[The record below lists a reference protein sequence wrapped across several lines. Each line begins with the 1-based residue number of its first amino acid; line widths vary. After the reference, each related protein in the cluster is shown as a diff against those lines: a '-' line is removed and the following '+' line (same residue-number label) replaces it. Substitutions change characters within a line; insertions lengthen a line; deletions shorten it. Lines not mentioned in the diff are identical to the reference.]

1 MSIYLDNAATSFPKP
16 EAVYRAVNDTLQ
28 KYGSSPGRGGHKM
41 SMQTERI
48 TFGARET
55 IASFFNIP
63 SSSNVIFT
71 FNVTMGIN
79 LALKGILKTGD
90 HVITSSMEH
99 NAVMRPLKRLEKEGV
114 AKTVVKCSKEG
125 FLNPKDIEKEI
136 KPNTKLIVITHA
148 SNVVG
153 TIMPIREVG
162 EIARKKGIV
171 FLVDAAQSAGLLP
184 IDAQKDNIDILACT
198 GHKSLFGPQGTGF
211 LYIKDG
217 LDVKPLIEGG
227 TGSNSESDEMP
238 DFLPDKFQ
246 GGTFNTPGIAG
257 LGAGIEFI
265 RNEGLQKI
273 RDKELHLI
281 TEIMNE
287 LKKIRGVKLYGPL
300 NPLDRVAVV
309 SFNIEG
315 KDPAEVGN
323 ILNEEYDIM
332 SRVGL
337 HCAPNA
343 HRTIGT
349 FPHGTVRVGVGYFNT
364 ENDIEKLI
372 KAVKD
377 IELGSSPITMGRIES
392 LWIKSP

>member
-16 EAVYRAVNDTLQ
+16 ESVYKAVSDTLR

-41 SMQTERI
+41 SIQTERLI
-48 TFGARET
+48 FETREK

-63 SSSNVIFT
+63 NSSNVIFT

-79 LALKGILKTGD
+79 LALKGFLKAGD
-90 HVITSSMEH
+90 HVLTSSMEH
-99 NAVMRPLKRLEKEGV
+99 NAVMRPLKRLENPPLGGIS
-114 AKTVVKCSKEG
+114 KTVVQCSKEG
-125 FLNPKDIEKEI
+125 FLNSKDIEREI
-136 KPNTKLIVITHA
+136 KPNTKLIIITHA

-153 TIMPIREVG
+153 TILPIREVG
-162 EIARKKGIV
+162 EIARKKGIA
-171 FLVDAAQSAGLLP
+171 FFVDAAQSAGLLP
-184 IDAQKDNIDILACT
+184 IDVQRDNIDMLGCT

-217 LDVKPLIEGG
+217 LDIKPLIEGG

-238 DFLPDKFQ
+238 DFFPDKFQ
-246 GGTFNTPGIAG
+246 AGTLNTPGIAG

-265 RNEGLQKI
+265 QKEGLKNI
-273 RDKELHLI
+273 RAKELHLT
-281 TEIMNE
+281 TEIMNG
-287 LKKIRGVKLYGPL
+287 LKNIKGVKLYGSL

-315 KDPAEVGN
+315 KDPADVGN
-323 ILNEEYDIM
+323 ILNEKYDIM

-349 FPHGTVRVGVGYFNT
+349 FPEGTVRVSVGYFNT
-364 ENDIEKLI
+364 EGDIDKLI

-377 IELGSSPITMGRIES
+377 IAH
-392 LWIKSP
+392 

>member
-1 MSIYLDNAATSFPKP
+1 MTIYLDNAATSFPKP
-16 EAVYRAVNDTLQ
+16 ESVYKAVSDTLR

-41 SMQTERI
+41 SLQTERI
-48 TFGARET
+48 IFDVRER
-55 IASFFNIP
+55 IASSFNIP
-63 SSSNVIFT
+63 SSSNVLFT

-79 LALKGILKTGD
+79 LALKGILKAGD

-125 FLNPKDIEKEI
+125 FLNPKDIEREI
-136 KPNTKLIVITHA
+136 KPTTKLIVITHA

-153 TIMPIREVG
+153 TILPIQEVG
-162 EIARKKGIV
+162 EIAGKKGIV
-171 FLVDAAQSAGLLP
+171 FLLDAAQSAGLLP
-184 IDAQKDNIDILACT
+184 IDVRKDNIDILACT

-238 DFLPDKFQ
+238 DFIPDKYQ
-246 GGTFNTPGIAG
+246 AGTLNTPGIAG

-265 RNEGLQKI
+265 QNEGLKKI
-273 RDKELHLI
+273 RDKELHLT
-281 TEIMNE
+281 TEIMKG
-287 LKKIRGVKLYGPL
+287 LKDIKGVKIYGSL
-300 NPLDRVAVV
+300 NPLERVAVV

-323 ILNEEYDIM
+323 ILNEKYDIM

-349 FPHGTVRVGVGYFNT
+349 FPVGTVRVSVGYFNT
-364 ENDIEKLI
+364 EGDIDKLI
-372 KAVKD
+372 KAVRD
-377 IELGSSPITMGRIES
+377 IAR
-392 LWIKSP
+392 

>member
-1 MSIYLDNAATSFPKP
+1 MTIYLDNAATSFPKP
-16 EAVYRAVNDTLQ
+16 ESVYKAVSDTLR

-41 SMQTERI
+41 SLQTERI
-48 TFGARET
+48 IFDARER

-63 SSSNVIFT
+63 TSSNVIFT

-79 LALKGILKTGD
+79 LALKGFLKAGD
-90 HVITSSMEH
+90 HVLTSSMEH
-99 NAVMRPLKRLEKEGV
+99 NAVMRPLKRLENPPLGGIS
-114 AKTVVKCSKEG
+114 KTVVQCSKEG
-125 FLNPKDIEKEI
+125 FLNSKDIEREI
-136 KPNTKLIVITHA
+136 KPNTKLIIITHA

-153 TIMPIREVG
+153 TILPIREVG
-162 EIARKKGIV
+162 EIAKKKGIA

-184 IDAQKDNIDILACT
+184 IDVQRDNIDMLGCT

-238 DFLPDKFQ
+238 DFFPDKYQ
-246 GGTFNTPGIAG
+246 AGTLNTPGIAG

-265 RNEGLQKI
+265 QDEGLKKI
-273 RDKELHLI
+273 RDKELHLT
-281 TEIMNE
+281 TEIMNG
-287 LKKIRGVKLYGPL
+287 LKDIKGVKLYGSL
-300 NPLDRVAVV
+300 NPLERVAVV

-323 ILNEEYDIM
+323 ILNEKYDIM

-349 FPHGTVRVGVGYFNT
+349 FPEGTVRVSVGYFNT
-364 ENDIEKLI
+364 EGDIDKLI
-372 KAVKD
+372 KAVKG
-377 IELGSSPITMGRIES
+377 IAH
-392 LWIKSP
+392 

>member
-16 EAVYRAVNDTLQ
+16 EGVYKAVNDTLQ
-28 KYGSSPGRGGHKM
+28 KYGSNPGRGGHKM
-41 SMQTERI
+41 SLQTERI
-48 TFGARET
+48 IFDARER

-90 HVITSSMEH
+90 HVLTSSMEH

-114 AKTVVKCSKEG
+114 VKTIVNCSKEG
-125 FLNPKDIEKEI
+125 FLNPEDIEKGI
-136 KPNTKLIVITHA
+136 KSNTKLIVITHA

-153 TIMPIREVG
+153 TILPIREVG
-162 EIARKKGIV
+162 EITKKKGII

-184 IDAQKDNIDILACT
+184 IDVRKDNIDILACT

-227 TGSNSESDEMP
+227 TGSISESDEMP
-238 DFLPDKFQ
+238 DFLPDKYQ
-246 GGTFNTPGIAG
+246 GGTLNTPGIAG
-257 LGAGIEFI
+257 LSAGIEFI
-265 RNEGLQKI
+265 RNEGLKKI
-273 RDKELHLI
+273 RDKEMHLVSI
-281 TEIMNE
+281 ILNE
-287 LKKIRGVKLYGPL
+287 FKNIKGVKLYGSL
-300 NPLDRVAVV
+300 NPLDRVACV

-315 KDPAEVGN
+315 KDSAEVGD
-323 ILNEEYDIM
+323 ILSEKYDII

-349 FPHGTVRVGVGYFNT
+349 FPHGTVRVSVGYFNI
-364 ENDIEKLI
+364 EGDIEKLI
-372 KAVKD
+372 EAVRY
-377 IELGSSPITMGRIES
+377 IAG
-392 LWIKSP
+392 

>member
-1 MSIYLDNAATSFPKP
+1 MTIYLDNAATSFPKP
-16 EAVYRAVNDTLQ
+16 ESVYRAVNDTLR

-41 SMQTERI
+41 SLQTERLI
-48 TFGARET
+48 FNTRER
-55 IASFFNIP
+55 ISSFFNI
-63 SSSNVIFT
+63 SRSSNVLFT

-79 LALKGILKTGD
+79 LSLKGFLKAGD
-90 HVITSSMEH
+90 HVLTSSMEH
-99 NAVMRPLKRLEKEGV
+99 NAVMRPLKRLEKKGIT
-114 AKTVVKCSKEG
+114 KTVVQCSKEG
-125 FLNPKDIEKEI
+125 FLNPKDVEKEI

-153 TIMPIREVG
+153 TILPIREVG
-162 EIARKKGIV
+162 EVARKKGIV
-171 FLVDAAQSAGLLP
+171 FFVDAAQSAGLLP
-184 IDAQKDNIDILACT
+184 IDVQKDNIDMLGCT

-246 GGTFNTPGIAG
+246 AGTMNTPGIAG

-265 RNEGLQKI
+265 QSEGLKKI
-273 RDKELHLI
+273 RDKEMHLVSI
-281 TEIMNE
+281 ILNE
-287 LKKIRGVKLYGPL
+287 FKKIKDVKLYGSL
-300 NPLDRVAVV
+300 NPLERVAVV

-323 ILNEEYDIM
+323 VLNEKYDIM

-349 FPHGTVRVGVGYFNT
+349 FPIGTVRVSVGYFNT
-364 ENDIEKLI
+364 EDDIERLI
-372 KAVKD
+372 KAVRE
-377 IELGSSPITMGRIES
+377 IAH
-392 LWIKSP
+392 

>member
-1 MSIYLDNAATSFPKP
+1 MTIYLDNAATSFPKP
-16 EAVYRAVNDTLQ
+16 ESVYKAVSDTLRN
-28 KYGSSPGRGGHKM
+28 YGSSPGRGGHKM
-41 SMQTERI
+41 SIQTEKLI
-48 TFGARET
+48 FETRER

-63 SSSNVIFT
+63 NSSNVIFT

-79 LALKGILKTGD
+79 LALKGFLKAGD
-90 HVITSSMEH
+90 HVLTSSMEH
-99 NAVMRPLKRLEKEGV
+99 NAVMRPLKRLENPPLGGIS
-114 AKTVVKCSKEG
+114 KTVVQCSKEG
-125 FLNPKDIEKEI
+125 FLNSKDIEREI
-136 KPNTKLIVITHA
+136 KPNTKLIIITHA

-153 TIMPIREVG
+153 TILPIREVG
-162 EIARKKGIV
+162 ELAKKKGIA

-184 IDAQKDNIDILACT
+184 IDVQRDNIDMLGCT

-217 LDVKPLIEGG
+217 LDIKPLIEGG

-238 DFLPDKFQ
+238 DFFPDKFQ
-246 GGTFNTPGIAG
+246 AGTLNTPGIAG

-265 RNEGLQKI
+265 QKEGLKNI
-273 RDKELHLI
+273 RAKELHLT
-281 TEIMNE
+281 TEIMNG
-287 LKKIRGVKLYGPL
+287 LKNIKGVKLYGSL

-315 KDPAEVGN
+315 KDPADVGN
-323 ILNEEYDIM
+323 ILNEKYDIM

-349 FPHGTVRVGVGYFNT
+349 FPEGTVRVSVGYFNT
-364 ENDIEKLI
+364 EGDIDKLI

-377 IELGSSPITMGRIES
+377 IAH
-392 LWIKSP
+392 

>member
-16 EAVYRAVNDTLQ
+16 ESVYKAVSDTLR

-41 SMQTERI
+41 SIQTERLI
-48 TFGARET
+48 FETREK

-79 LALKGILKTGD
+79 LALKGFLKAGD
-90 HVITSSMEH
+90 HVLTSSMEH

-114 AKTVVKCSKEG
+114 AKTVVKCSNEG
-125 FLNPKDIEKEI
+125 FLNSKDIEREI
-136 KPNTKLIVITHA
+136 KPNTKLIIITHA

-153 TIMPIREVG
+153 TILPIREVG
-162 EIARKKGIV
+162 EIARKKGIA
-171 FLVDAAQSAGLLP
+171 FFVDAAQSAGLLP
-184 IDAQKDNIDILACT
+184 IDVQRDNIDMLGCT

-217 LDVKPLIEGG
+217 LDIKPLIEGG

-238 DFLPDKFQ
+238 DFFPDKFQ
-246 GGTFNTPGIAG
+246 AGTLNTPGIAG

-265 RNEGLQKI
+265 QKEGLKNI
-273 RDKELHLI
+273 RAKELHLT
-281 TEIMNE
+281 TEIMNG
-287 LKKIRGVKLYGPL
+287 LKNIKGVKLYGSL

-315 KDPAEVGN
+315 KDPSEVGN
-323 ILNEEYDIM
+323 ILNEKYNIM

-349 FPHGTVRVGVGYFNT
+349 FTEGTVRVSVGYFNT
-364 ENDIEKLI
+364 EEDIDKLI
-372 KAVKD
+372 SA
-377 IELGSSPITMGRIES
+377 IRNISSES
-392 LWIKSP
+392 

>member
-16 EAVYRAVNDTLQ
+16 ESVYKAVSDTLR

-41 SMQTERI
+41 SIQTERLI
-48 TFGARET
+48 FETREK

-63 SSSNVIFT
+63 NSSNVIFT

-79 LALKGILKTGD
+79 LALKGFLKAGD
-90 HVITSSMEH
+90 HVLTSSMEH
-99 NAVMRPLKRLEKEGV
+99 NAVMRPLKRLENPPLGGIS
-114 AKTVVKCSKEG
+114 KTVVQCSKEG
-125 FLNPKDIEKEI
+125 FLNSKDIEREI
-136 KPNTKLIVITHA
+136 KPNTKLIIITHA

-153 TIMPIREVG
+153 TILPIREVG
-162 EIARKKGIV
+162 EIAKKKGIA

-184 IDAQKDNIDILACT
+184 IDVQRDNIDMLGCT

-217 LDVKPLIEGG
+217 FDVKPLIEGG

-238 DFLPDKFQ
+238 DFIPDKYQ
-246 GGTFNTPGIAG
+246 AGTLNTPGIAG

-265 RNEGLQKI
+265 QNEGLKKI
-273 RDKELHLI
+273 RDKELHL
-281 TEIMNE
+281 TSEIMKG
-287 LKKIRGVKLYGPL
+287 LKDIKGVKLYGSL

-315 KDPAEVGN
+315 KDPADVGN
-323 ILNEEYDIM
+323 ILNEKYDIM

-349 FPHGTVRVGVGYFNT
+349 FPEGTVRVSVGYFNT
-364 ENDIEKLI
+364 EGDIDKLI

-377 IELGSSPITMGRIES
+377 IAH
-392 LWIKSP
+392 

>member
-16 EAVYRAVNDTLQ
+16 EAVYTAVNYTLQ

-41 SMQTERI
+41 SMQTDRIIFDVRER
-48 TFGARET
+48 

-79 LALKGILKTGD
+79 LALKGILKAGD

-99 NAVMRPLKRLEKEGV
+99 NSVMRPLKRLEKEGV

-125 FLNPKDIEKEI
+125 FLNPNDIEKEI
-136 KPNTKLIVITHA
+136 KSNTKLIVITHA

-153 TIMPIREVG
+153 TIMPIQDVG

-171 FLVDAAQSAGLLP
+171 FLLDAAQSAGLLP
-184 IDAQKDNIDILACT
+184 IDVQKDNIDILACT

-217 LDVKPLIEGG
+217 LDVEPLIEGG

-246 GGTFNTPGIAG
+246 GGTLNTPGIAG

-265 RNEGLQKI
+265 QKEGLQKI
-273 RDKELHLI
+273 RNKELHFAA
-281 TEIMNE
+281 EIMSE
-287 LKKIRGVKLYGPL
+287 FKKIKGVKLYGSP
-300 NPLDRVAVV
+300 NPAERVSVV
-309 SFNIEG
+309 SFNIGE

-323 ILNEEYDIM
+323 ILNEKYDIM

-349 FPHGTVRVGVGYFNT
+349 FPVGTVRVSVGYFNT
-364 ENDIEKLI
+364 EEDIERLI
-372 KAVKD
+372 KAVRD
-377 IELGSSPITMGRIES
+377 ITS
-392 LWIKSP
+392 

>member
-1 MSIYLDNAATSFPKP
+1 
-16 EAVYRAVNDTLQ
+16 TLQ

-41 SMQTERI
+41 SMQTEKI
-48 TFGARET
+48 IFGARE
-55 IASFFNIP
+55 IISAFFNIP

-79 LALKGILKTGD
+79 LALKGILKAGD

-114 AKTVVKCSKEG
+114 AKTIVKCSKEG
-125 FLNPKDIEKEI
+125 FLNPNDLEKEI

-153 TIMPIREVG
+153 TIMPIREIG
-162 EIARKKGIV
+162 EIARKTGIV
-171 FLVDAAQSAGLLP
+171 FIVDAAQSAGLLP
-184 IDAQKDNIDILACT
+184 IDVKRDNIDILACT

-211 LYIKDG
+211 LYINDG
-217 LDVKPLIEGG
+217 LDIKPLIEGG

-246 GGTFNTPGIAG
+246 GGTLNTPGIAG

-265 RNEGLQKI
+265 QKEGLQKI
-273 RDKELHLI
+273 RNKELHFA
-281 TEIMNE
+281 TEIMSE
-287 LKKIRGVKLYGPL
+287 LKKIKGVKLYGSP
-300 NPLDRVAVV
+300 NPAERVSVV
-309 SFNIEG
+309 SFNIVE

-323 ILNEEYDIM
+323 ILNEKYDII

-349 FPHGTVRVGVGYFNT
+349 FPVGTVRVSVGYFNI
-364 ENDIEKLI
+364 EEDIERLI
-372 KAVKD
+372 KAVRD
-377 IELGSSPITMGRIES
+377 IVG
-392 LWIKSP
+392 